1 MENFA
6 TAQEATAMAMDSQ
19 GSAMI
24 ENEKYL
30 TSIEGRLTLLK
41 ASMEGFY
48 QEVISADLIKDF
60 VSTVTVLV
68 DNFGNLESVIMGA
81 ALAIGIFWGNSIGGG
96 ISKWF
101 ATMLEGITL
110 RYTALTASINRAT
123 ASQIGFNKAWAMT
136 RAIFATNPIGF
147 TVVAIVS
154 LVAILKKLEVTQ
166 DELLEK
172 VREVNA
178 EYEKFNTTID
188 DLTKKYEQNFE
199 KAKTDEKFKNDLI
212 ETELALRKA
221 FTQTNLEIDSQNK
234 SLQANIGVIQEATK
248 AELAL
253 YKSKYSASTRQAYE
267 GLSQERITLF
277 ELGEDVSWANQFI
290 EGATVLKQLGLDTNM
305 TYLEMQNRFRYI
317 LDNAEEFKEKTAIT
331 DEILSDVAYAYERIT
346 NQVNEATLAQER
358 MFTVDKKIADIEL
371 SGLQIN
377 KTLTKEQQKAY
388 NIIKDRVKLESDSE
402 EGIAKYKRTLL
413 NVSKALQQNDFSV
426 YANQF
431 VEELSKIEGIDLKGV
446 EDELYALQKGLEAD
460 VNPALELANQLA
472 LVDDAVGLLGKA
484 YGEMVDNEQLS
495 LETVEKLGREY
506 PDLIKELEIEGDT
519 IKLNTQFI
527 EEQFYTKKDTWIK
540 EAQIRGERIKQLRDE
555 TIEAVKIHG
564 IEIDSIQSIGEAYK
578 ELMGGDELKRAAE
591 ESLISQGKISRFMP
605 STGAFGE
612 DLSFLTKQRDY
623 LIEEEKK
630 RLVSSDPRFQYIKDY
645 QTNVQGFA
653 ELIRENENR
662 IKTLKSIG
670 LAQYTDEDDEDDE
683 KSKKAKK
690 RFDAEIDYLMEF
702 NDNLARINALI
713 ENNKAKLEKTTDKQD
728 QLDIEYIL
736 IGLMKERSD
745 AISNLAWQQG
755 QQADQYLKKLK
766 AEGVQV
772 RENGLIVQSSYNAV
786 MKKKQDIINAMTGTD
801 DKTEEQRERLEE
813 EAETLKETVSKYREM
828 QQERTSFW
836 ANLFSSQKEGMDL
849 FVGVTLRHTNEL
861 MENFDEGLEQ
871 MKGKVD
877 LAFQDQDKISAQE
890 TYIDGLADAINDL
903 SAEYLDLKGI
913 TDENI
918 INSEEYNN
926 LMETMKGTI
935 DEYIISMQEAYR
947 NQLQIR
953 INAVKET
960 EKTIQDMIKKG
971 LDDRK
976 EALDDELEDYTDFMD
991 DKIEQR
997 NREFEEEDYKKD
1009 LQDQMDTRQ
1018 DIQDKINALMFDNSF
1033 AAYTKRKELEEQLA
1047 EEDEKLQEIRTK
1059 RNRNLEMQA
1068 LKDSKE
1074 FGEDRIRSEKEAL
1087 DEKWTDEKIAVEAH
1101 NALVRGS
1108 FDLLKE
1114 EFPSVFKSMTNS
1126 FSDFINDIVAYE
1138 TTFGSSIGR
1147 MKSHVKEELLPA
1159 ITMATEQASRL
1170 SMLENEYKTTTGVK
1184 QRLEQ
1189 YPAVRKHNEIEKAKQ
1204 EIGRLQTEWNVINE
1218 FKKNAM
1224 PYDAVR
1230 LRQIED
1236 EAGALRNKYNLNF
1249 EDLRKY
1255 SPNLIGGYA
1264 NGGVVSKT
1272 GLAMLHGT
1280 PSKPEYVLNSEQFSN
1295 LVSKMGGY
1303 SNGISNVQGGEMRNN
1318 LVINIYGEASTDT
1331 VSKVRQAGQN
1341 ILSEL
1346 KKAMNRNGTHR

>member
-1 MENFA
+1 
-6 TAQEATAMAMDSQ
+6 MDSQ

-101 ATMLEGITL
+101 ATMLEVVTD
-110 RYTALTASINRAT
+110 RYRALTASTNLAT
-123 ASQIGFNKAWAMT
+123 ASQTRFNKVWART

-147 TVVAIVS
+147 TVLAIVS
-154 LVAILKKLEVTQ
+154 LVAIINKLNVTQ
-166 DELLEK
+166 EELLEK
-172 VREVNA
+172 LREVNA
-178 EYEKFNTTID
+178 EYDKFNNTID
-188 DLTKKYEQNFE
+188 ELTKKYEQNFE

-212 ETELALRKA
+212 ETELALRDA
-221 FTQTNLEIDSQNK
+221 FTQSNVEIDNQNK
-234 SLQANIGVIQEATK
+234 SLEQNIEAIKNATRQE
-248 AELAL
+248 LLL
-253 YKSKYSASTRQAYE
+253 YKVKYEQRAEMAKR
-267 GLSQERITLF
+267 GLSKNRLTGW
-277 ELGEDVSWANQFI
+277 ELGLRGDKEA
-290 EGATVLKQLGLDTNM
+290 ATIMKQLGFTQRM
-305 TYLEMQNRFRYI
+305 TYEEINEQLSYVVNNQDKFIKKSAINVDVLEKMV
-317 LDNAEEFKEKTAIT
+317 
-331 DEILSDVAYAYERIT
+331 SAYERISGEIKESRKLT
-346 NQVNEATLAQER
+346 DN
-358 MFTVDKKIADIEL
+358 MFKVSQQIADIEL

-1059 RNRNLEMQA
+1059 RNRDLEMQA